1 MSQIEW
7 RSGGR
12 GALLAA
18 YVARVA
24 SLSCR
29 SRSRAVVAARS
40 PGPDRDRHASRVAA
54 ADPSFLDTRAYDN
67 TLLTHHMPVENGH
80 ATDEAGA
87 ARQNE

>member
-1 MSQIEW
+1 MSQIER
-7 RSGGR
+7 RSGAR

-18 YVARVA
+18 YVW
-24 SLSCR
+24 